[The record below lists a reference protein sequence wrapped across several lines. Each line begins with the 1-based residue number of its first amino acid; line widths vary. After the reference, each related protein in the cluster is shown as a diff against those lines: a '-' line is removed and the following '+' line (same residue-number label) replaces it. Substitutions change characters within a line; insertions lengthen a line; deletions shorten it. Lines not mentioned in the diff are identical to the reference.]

1 MEGIKEENCFSG
13 VNVKPIYRG
22 WGEGRGGG
30 YCLKEWTVFLRGVHT
45 PMYTMGKARG
55 WWILMGDLS
64 NRGGG

>member
-22 WGEGRGGG
+22 GGG
-30 YCLKEWTVFLRGVHT
+30 YCLKEWTGFLRGVHT

>member
-22 WGEGRGGG
+22 GGRGGGG

>member
-22 WGEGRGGG
+22 GGGG

>member
-22 WGEGRGGG
+22 WGEGGGG